1 MIFYTAYYLFRYDGV
16 VIQEQLTSYMQNLPY
31 WARIALDYLGSV
43 VLLWV
48 VIILLGLT
56 LYSGYRRM
64 QTAMTELK
72 RVEANLK
79 MERKE
84 KVAIILSNN
93 IKFDA
98 EEQEKIS
105 EFKSFMIDE
114 CGELGARYGPAFMD
128 HGLTDISKLLKMDN
142 KDIESI
148 LKTRLVF
155 YMCVSM
161 CDCTFH

>member
-1 MIFYTAYYLFRYDGV
+1 MRLFSLSVTMIFYTEYYLFRYDGV
-16 VIQEQLTSYMQNLPY
+16 VIQEQLTSYMKNLPY

-64 QTAMTELK
+64 QTAMAELK

-98 EEQEKIS
+98 
-105 EFKSFMIDE
+105 
-114 CGELGARYGPAFMD
+114 
-128 HGLTDISKLLKMDN
+128 
-142 KDIESI
+142 
-148 LKTRLVF
+148 
-155 YMCVSM
+155 
-161 CDCTFH
+161 